1 MKEYLLNNNE
11 ERYLKGI
18 INKTVKRYFTIKY
31 KRESIA
37 TFEPIDLLEEKEV
50 GFDILQVQE
59 QFFKEELLKF
69 AKPNLTKGEYKIFK
83 QALNN
88 HNNIKNFKRYL
99 SENKNYD
106 YKLLARALKK
116 IGGLLNGWFKI

>member
-37 TFEPIDLLEEKEV
+37 KFEPIDLLEDKEV

-59 QFFKEELLKF
+59 QFFKEEF
-69 AKPNLTKGEYKIFK
+69 Y
-83 QALNN
+83 
-88 HNNIKNFKRYL
+88 
-99 SENKNYD
+99 
-106 YKLLARALKK
+106 
-116 IGGLLNGWFKI
+116 